1 MSENTNPTAEELI
14 RNVKFTIQR
23 HNTVPMPIDPT
34 LSHEGEAADAKATG
48 EAVAAAVDALSIN
61 GKSPVN
67 KAVTLYGTDIAMDN
81 EAGSPTVAQAIEA
94 AAGRDASDIMYDTEN
109 LVTVKA
115 AIDGIKTDMDSE
127 ISTDD
132 IDDIFDEV
140 FGGDD

>member
-14 RNVKFTIQR
+14 RNVTFTIQR

-34 LSHEGEAADAKATG
+34 LSNEGEAADAKATG
-48 EAVAAAVDALSIN
+48 EAVAAAVDALNIN
-61 GKSPVN
+61 GKSPVS

-81 EAGSPTVAQAIEA
+81 QAGSPTVAQAIEA
-94 AAGRDASDIMYDTEN
+94 AADRDASEIMYDTEN

-115 AIDGIKTDMDSE
+115 AIDGIKADMDSE

>member
-14 RNVKFTIQR
+14 RNVTFTLQR

-67 KAVTLYGTDIAMDN
+67 KAVTLYGSDITMDN
-81 EAGSPTVAQAIEA
+81 QQGSPTVAQAIEA
-94 AAGRDASDIMYDTEN
+94 ANSYCVMALMAP
-109 LVTVKA
+109 LL
-115 AIDGIKTDMDSE
+115 
-127 ISTDD
+127 
-132 IDDIFDEV
+132 
-140 FGGDD
+140 